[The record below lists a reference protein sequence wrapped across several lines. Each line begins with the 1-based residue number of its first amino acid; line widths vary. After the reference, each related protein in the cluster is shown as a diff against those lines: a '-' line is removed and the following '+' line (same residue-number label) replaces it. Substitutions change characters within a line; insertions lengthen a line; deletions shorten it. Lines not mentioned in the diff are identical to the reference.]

1 MDGEVKWKLMMGV
14 EGDDNMVMEVGS
26 GGSGLVMDD
35 GVKVE
40 MTMW

>member
-1 MDGEVKWKLMMGV
+1 MKWKLMMGV

-35 GVKVE
+35 GVSGDDNVVKG
-40 MTMW
+40 